1 MDAGFSSFKTYETPA
16 LLPPISYNSGMG
28 SRSATR
34 SATREPGRAGTLHV
48 GSVSFLNAK
57 PLIYGLEAE
66 AGLRLSLDVPSRLL
80 DGLLDARYDVALLPV
95 IDYQRMPG
103 LRLLTSGGI
112 GCDGATLTVR
122 IFSPV
127 PVEQIRT
134 LACDTD
140 SHTSVALARVVL
152 SRLYGVKPRFVDLAA
167 GVVKGDTAL
176 LLIGDKVVCEEPQ
189 GLPHQ
194 VDLGEAW
201 KRLTGLPFVFAAWIA
216 RDGVD
221 LGMLP
226 ERLALARRDGLAHL
240 DEIIARHAVPRGW
253 PAEVARRYL
262 AEHLKFDVGPDQ
274 LRAIRLFHQYAAEEG
289 VTGHAPWPLRLY
301 GDAE

>member
-1 MDAGFSSFKTYETPA
+1 MA
-16 LLPPISYNSGMG
+16 YNSRMHPRGQC
-28 SRSATR
+28 RSA
-34 SATREPGRAGTLHV
+34 GTKPQALRV
-48 GSVSFLNAK
+48 GSVSFLNAR
-57 PLIYGLEAE
+57 PLIYGLDGAQDL
-66 AGLRLSLDVPSRLL
+66 LRLSLDVPSRLL
-80 DGLLDARYDVALLPV
+80 DGLLDGRYDVALLPV

-103 LRLLTSGGI
+103 LKLLTSGGI

-127 PVEQIRT
+127 PVEQVRK

-152 SRLYGVKPRFVDLAA
+152 SRLYGIKPRFVDLAA
-167 GVVKGDTAL
+167 GVRRDGSAAL

-194 VDLGEAW
+194 LDLGEAW

-221 LGMLP
+221 LRDLP
-226 ERLALARRDGLAHL
+226 DRLELARRDGLAHL
-240 DEIIARHAVPRGW
+240 DEIVARHAVPRGW
-253 PAEVARRYL
+253 PAGVARRYL
-262 AEHLKFDVGPDQ
+262 AEHLKFEIGPDQ

-289 VTGHAPWPLRLY
+289 LLERPLRDLVVC
-301 GDAE
+301 EQL